1 MIETL
6 IKAGIV
12 GIKPNIIKVIYD
24 KPIANITLETE
35 KLKSF
40 TLKLGK
46 RHRYSLLPSLF
57 NIVFEILATQHK
69 TNTHERNI
77 KGLQIRQEEVKL
89 LLFKDDMILYIEN
102 PKVST
107 IKQRIQHKLNK

>member
-40 TLKLGK
+40 TLKIGK

-57 NIVFEILATQHK
+57 NIVFEVLATQHK
-69 TNTHERNI
+69 YTWKKYKSSPN
-77 KGLQIRQEEVKL
+77 
-89 LLFKDDMILYIEN
+89 
-102 PKVST
+102 
-107 IKQRIQHKLNK
+107 